1 MRYLWVGGGYL
12 FLALGVLGSLLPVLP
27 TVPFILLASGCFA
40 KGSPRMHRWLH
51 EHRVFG
57 GPLRNWEQHR
67 AIGRRAK
74 LLAISSIVL
83 IGGAGLFFL
92 PHWGG
97 QVGVGVILFS
107 VSIFIATRPVPPAE
121 AGGQRRGASGEEA
134 AEDEVTPV
142 EASSE

>member
-12 FLALGVLGSLLPVLP
+12 FLALGVLGSLLPLLP
-27 TVPFILLASGCFA
+27 TVPFLILASGCFA
-40 KGSPRMHRWLH
+40 KGSPRMHRWLQ
-51 EHRVFG
+51 EHPVFG
-57 GPLRNWEQHR
+57 RSLRNWEEHR

-74 LLAISSIVL
+74 ILAISSIVL

-107 VSIFIATRPVPPAE
+107 VSIFIATRPLPPDDLAE
-121 AGGQRRGASGEEA
+121 CSP
-134 AEDEVTPV
+134 EDSDPRTIEGKPSPV
-142 EASSE
+142 SSDPR